1 MTRVLKFNKHKM
13 KIDYILCF
21 ICAVEEYDLN
31 LKDNQSPITWN
42 EKKNASANQSY
53 NVEFGSF

>member
-31 LKDNQSPITWN
+31 LKDNQSPIT
-42 EKKNASANQSY
+42 
-53 NVEFGSF
+53 